1 MEITKGLQHGLRR
14 KFKFIFEGIN
24 NFELTKSL
32 KRIKNKDSII
42 CLHNSVRL
50 FLEIHAQR

>member
-32 KRIKNKDSII
+32 KRIKNKDSIV